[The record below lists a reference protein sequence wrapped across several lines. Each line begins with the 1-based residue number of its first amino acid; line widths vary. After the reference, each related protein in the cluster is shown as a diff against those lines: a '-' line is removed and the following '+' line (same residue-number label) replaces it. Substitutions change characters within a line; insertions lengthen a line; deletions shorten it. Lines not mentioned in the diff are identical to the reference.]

1 LYASIKAAS
10 EEYSS
15 SINDRSDEDCCAQL
29 SIRSMASDDL
39 IEKEEHD
46 SITLFHMEKI
56 REYISLVG

>member
-1 LYASIKAAS
+1 
-10 EEYSS
+10 
-15 SINDRSDEDCCAQL
+15 
-29 SIRSMASDDL
+29 MASDDL